1 MTGFEFIAKVFKA
14 SYTDIAK
21 RLDLTTSTVADWASG
36 RRPIPKD
43 KLPLVSKLFRID
55 EEYFRRRS

>member
-1 MTGFEFIAKVFKA
+1 MTGFEFIAKAFKV

-21 RLDLTTSTVADWASG
+21 RLNMTPSAIADWASG
-36 RRPIPKD
+36 RRPIPND

-55 EEYFRRRS
+55 EEYFKKKE